1 MSAPIHATVLAAGL
15 GRRLGGRA
23 KAALEIDGVSLLER
37 LVAALR
43 AAGVAEVDVVV
54 GGPHQAVLTALAAR
68 CDTGVIAHRLAA
80 PDLIDSQRLALA
92 RHAAEAPGADLMLT
106 VADLPW
112 LTEADLSGLVTT
124 WHQRPPGTEAMR
136 PVVAGTVGHPLLL
149 AAPLT
154 VRLAATGAGV
164 REGLAMLGTRAQ
176 SWLCAARGPVD
187 DLDTPEHLAGL
198 RQALAPARVDW
209 PPGASDREA
218 DQCPIDEL
226 QQNRRSLQAEPQS
239 LI

>member
-1 MSAPIHATVLAAGL
+1 MSTPIHATVLAAGL

-43 AAGVAEVDVVV
+43 ATGVDRVDVVV

-68 CDTGVIAHRLAA
+68 CGAGVIAHRLAA

-92 RHAAEAPGADLMLT
+92 YHQAQAPGVDLMLT
-106 VADLPW
+106 VADLPG
-112 LTEADLSGLVTT
+112 LSAADLSGLVAT

-149 AAPLT
+149 AAPLAA
-154 VRLAATGAGV
+154 RLAATGAGV
-164 REGLAMLGTRAQ
+164 REGLAALGTRAQ
-176 SWLCAARGPVD
+176 PWPGTTRGPVD
-187 DLDTPEHLAGL
+187 DLDTPEDLARL

-209 PPGASDREA
+209 RAPATGSA
-218 DQCPIDEL
+218 
-226 QQNRRSLQAEPQS
+226 
-239 LI
+239 